1 MPEYVQYMLK
11 GHEAFILSQLVK
23 GGVTVESLKYSEFQE
38 YSFPVPDIKKQLQI
52 VGELN
57 ALNEQTTQLKTELT
71 AKIDL
76 FNQLK
81 ASVLDGAFR
90 GEV

>member
-1 MPEYVQYMLK
+1 MIKDLD
-11 GHEAFILSQLVK
+11 ILLPNLTEQQK
-23 GGVTVESLKYSEFQE
+23 IVEKLDS
-38 YSFPVPDIKKQLQI
+38 
-52 VGELN
+52 
-57 ALNEQTTQLKTELT
+57 LNEQTTQLKTEIT

-90 GEV
+90 GAL

>member
-1 MPEYVQYMLK
+1 MSS
-11 GHEAFILSQLVK
+11 EADTRANYIDPALVAA
-23 GGVTVESLKYSEFQE
+23 GWTSHIE
-38 YSFPVPDIKKQLQI
+38 
-52 VGELN
+52 
-57 ALNEQTTQLKTELT
+57 TTQLI

>member
-1 MPEYVQYMLK
+1 MPLPNLTEQQKVV
-11 GHEAFILSQLVK
+11 EAL
-23 GGVTVESLKYSEFQE
+23 
-38 YSFPVPDIKKQLQI
+38 D
-52 VGELN
+52 
-57 ALNEQTTQLKTELT
+57 ALNEKTTQLKTELT
-71 AKIDL
+71 AKIDM